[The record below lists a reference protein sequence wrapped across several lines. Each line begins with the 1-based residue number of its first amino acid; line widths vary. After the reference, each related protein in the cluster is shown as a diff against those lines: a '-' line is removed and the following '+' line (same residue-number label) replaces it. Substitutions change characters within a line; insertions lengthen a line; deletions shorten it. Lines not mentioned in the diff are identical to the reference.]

1 MGETAIFR
9 LPLLSTTARRGNAY
23 GLNTSIPKPTL
34 TATGKELPWVS
45 ISLPVAEVIGNGL
58 SGAVAQAS
66 IALPTPVVDGLG
78 QFVVQVALDLPLPQV
93 TINAGER
100 TAVTVPLLEVTA
112 TGKTSLIG
120 RASVTLPALDIEGKS
135 GVTCSLTLPLAAVTA
150 TGLAG
155 LVANATAK
163 IPVLELA
170 ATGDTPLIATASL
183 SLPLLQVSGQ
193 GSKNLNATASI
204 SLPLVQITPN
214 AYAGSLASAS
224 VTLPLLTVD
233 ADGFFHGSGSA
244 SITLPLLEVT
254 ANAPA
259 VLVVLAYDD
268 TTESITGYALV
279 LNIEN
284 GALSDYSNYGFN
296 SFCTFGGKKLGAST
310 SGIYDLSGDTDSGTD
325 IVSQIRTALQDGK
338 TAMLKGVE
346 DAVAGLT
353 TDGML
358 DAKIVVDGGYSY
370 AMKAFPPRESDAIT
384 TQRFKAGRGIAS
396 RYLALELT
404 NRSGADFAVESAE
417 MTVVPLN
424 RRL

>member
-23 GLNTSIPKPTL
+23 GLNTNLPKPTL
-34 TATGKELPWVS
+34 TATGKELPRASITLPAVEVAGNALAGSVAQAS
-45 ISLPVAEVIGNGL
+45 ISLPV
-58 SGAVAQAS
+58 
-66 IALPTPVVDGLG
+66 PVVDGLG
-78 QFVVQVALDLPLPQV
+78 QFVVQVAFDLPLPQV
-93 TINAGER
+93 TISAGER
-100 TAVTVPLLEVTA
+100 TAVTVPILEVTA

-120 RASVTLPALDIEGKS
+120 RASVALPVLDIEGKS
-135 GVTCSLTLPLAAVTA
+135 GVACSLSLPLAAVTA

-155 LVANATAK
+155 LVAKATAE
-163 IPVLELA
+163 IPALELA
-170 ATGDTPLIATASL
+170 ATGDTPLIARASL
-183 SLPLLQVSGQ
+183 ALPMLQVSGQ
-193 GSKNLNATASI
+193 GSKDLKATASI

-214 AYAGSLASAS
+214 AYAGLLASAS
-224 VTLPLLTVD
+224 VNLPLFTVD

-254 ANAPA
+254 ANAPT

-268 TTESITGYALV
+268 TTESVTGYALV

-325 IVSQIRTALQDGK
+325 IVSRIRTALQDGK

-346 DAVAGLT
+346 DAVVGLI

-370 AMKAFPPRESDAIT
+370 GMKAFPPRESDAIT
-384 TQRFKAGRGIAS
+384 TQRFKAGKGIAS
-396 RYLALELT
+396 RYLALDLT

-417 MTVVPLN
+417 MTIVPLN